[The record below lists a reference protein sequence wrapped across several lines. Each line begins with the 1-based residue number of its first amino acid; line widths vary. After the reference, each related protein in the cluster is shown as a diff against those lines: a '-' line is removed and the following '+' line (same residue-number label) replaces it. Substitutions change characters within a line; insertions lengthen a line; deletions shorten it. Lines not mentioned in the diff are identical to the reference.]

1 MTPVSRIVTSEML
14 VTRRPDEGNT
24 IESDERLVEATRSGD
39 MSAFKTLVRR
49 YESRVAGTVYG
60 ILGNCPE
67 ADDVGQ
73 ESFIGFYKGLS
84 SFRGESSVSTY
95 LTRIAINLSLNE
107 LKRRKRRLKTFVQ
120 PADDNPVE
128 AEDKRYSADAYE
140 NRQLVERALDS
151 LAPEFR
157 SVVVMRVLEG
167 YSTAETA
174 EILKIPLGTAQSRLA
189 RALAKMREFLSPQA
203 GGDK

>member
-1 MTPVSRIVTSEML
+1 
-14 VTRRPDEGNT
+14 VTRRPDESSSV
-24 IESDERLVEATRSGD
+24 ESDERLVAAVRSGD
-39 MSAFKTLVRR
+39 MGAFKTLVRR

-60 ILGNCPE
+60 ILGNSPE

-73 ESFIGFYKGLS
+73 ETFIGFYKGLS
-84 SFRGESSVSTY
+84 SFRGDASVGTY

-120 PADDNPVE
+120 STDDNPIE
-128 AEDKRYSADAYE
+128 AEDTRYAADAFE
-140 NRQLVERALDS
+140 NRQFVQRALDH

-157 SVVVMRVLEG
+157 TVVVMRVLEG

-189 RALAKMREFLSPQA
+189 RALAKMREFLSPQS
-203 GGDK
+203 GGGK

>member
-1 MTPVSRIVTSEML
+1 VSRTVTSEML
-14 VTRRPDEGNT
+14 VTRRPDEGNVV
-24 IESDERLVEATRSGD
+24 ESDERLVVAVRSGD
-39 MSAFKTLVRR
+39 MGAFKTLVRR

-73 ESFIGFYKGLS
+73 ETFIGFYKGLS
-84 SFRGESSVSTY
+84 SFRGDASVGTY

-120 PADDNPVE
+120 STDENPIE
-128 AEDKRYSADAYE
+128 AEDTRHVADAFE
-140 NRQLVERALDS
+140 NRQFVQRALDH

-157 SVVVMRVLEG
+157 TVVVMRVLEG

-189 RALAKMREFLSPQA
+189 RALAKMREFLSPQS
-203 GGDK
+203 GGGK